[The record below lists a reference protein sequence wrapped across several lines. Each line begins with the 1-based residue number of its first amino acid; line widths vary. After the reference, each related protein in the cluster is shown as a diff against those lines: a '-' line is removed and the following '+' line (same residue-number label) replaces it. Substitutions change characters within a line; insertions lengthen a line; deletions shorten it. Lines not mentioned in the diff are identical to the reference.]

1 MEWQETLFPL
11 EGFAAGASVDAS
23 SFWNCVIMV
32 GRLFTPA
39 DKVSLNHLFQIQ
51 GEFSECGKVIFL
63 LNVFP
68 SLFQRKPLQKNA
80 AYLLNNVFVV
90 LILDF
95 VVLSHTSPVFTCD
108 IISEKR
114 NCFGCL

>member
-1 MEWQETLFPL
+1 MGRQETLFPL
-11 EGFAAGASVDAS
+11 EGLAVGASVDAS

-63 LNVFP
+63 LNVF
-68 SLFQRKPLQKNA
+68 SLIIPTQAFTKKCNLSPQQRVCCP
-80 AYLLNNVFVV
+80 
-90 LILDF
+90 D
-95 VVLSHTSPVFTCD
+95 S
-108 IISEKR
+108 
-114 NCFGCL
+114 